1 MQGQKKLL
9 KLVNDVIQERRVH
22 PEKRRGDFLDQILDD
37 MKHQTFLTDKSVP
50 FITFGLLLGT
60 VETLSSTITLT
71 IKLLIEHPLVV
82 EELMVRICQISL
94 QFNVVF
100 ISGGAQTWLVGL
112 KV

>member
-1 MQGQKKLL
+1 M
-9 KLVNDVIQERRVH
+9 IQERRAH

-37 MKHQTFLTDKSVP
+37 MKHQTFLTDNSVP

-60 VETLSSTITLT
+60 VETIMSSTITLT
-71 IKLLIEHPLVV
+71 IKLLIEHPLLV